1 MTDIAA
7 RMDAYLSVQG
17 YQLSA
22 EQRRA
27 LRVGVRVPTALCLA
41 LVLAA
46 LAARSA
52 VLVFAVVPIGAVAGW
67 TPRHP
72 FDAVWNHA
80 LRHLHGA
87 PPLPPNPRW
96 RRHAFKLATVWLA
109 GVGALLVLGQPAAAL
124 GLGAMLV
131 GVCALVTATN
141 ICIPSL
147 LLSAWA
153 SRHRRGAPPGERPDE
168 HPARRSH
175 VDQGQ
180 H

>member
-1 MTDIAA
+1 MAIVVGRRFSAGIAA

-27 LRVGVRVPTALCLA
+27 LRVGVRLPTALCLA
-41 LVLAA
+41 LVLIGLVTQSA
-46 LAARSA
+46 L
-52 VLVFAVVPIGAVAGW
+52 LVFALVPIGAVAGW

-72 FDAVWNHA
+72 FDAVWNHG

-87 PPLPPNPRW
+87 PPLPPNPRR
-96 RRHAFKLATVWLA
+96 RRHTFKLATVWLA
-109 GVGALLVLGQPAAAL
+109 GVGALLALGQTTVAL
-124 GLGAMLV
+124 GLGAVLV

-141 ICIPSL
+141 ICIPSI

-153 SRHRRGAPPGERPDE
+153 RRHGDGAAG
-168 HPARRSH
+168 
-175 VDQGQ
+175 
-180 H
+180 